1 MLRYLRFFQQEEYNS
16 ERYWGWLRANNA
28 FDRRASAVLLVAL
41 AAALV
46 GLCVWSLLGAGA
58 ALALLGLAEP
68 DPRQAGK
75 IKLNM
80 TQRAKKIFGVAAA
93 FAAFAWCAGVT
104 AAFGFGSSVVALCVA
119 ILFVQLLPMWFIAS
133 NWVLGPF
140 ERRLQE
146 RFMAEARGIFA
157 KHKPFVIGITGSY
170 GKTSTKAI
178 LGQLMGATLGPTFC
192 PPKSINTPM
201 GITREIREKYR
212 PEQRFAVIEMGA
224 YNVGSIA
231 RLCRLTPPNAALV
244 TVVGIAH
251 LERYGS
257 PENVYRAKSEIAVAV
272 PDSGVLVCNGD
283 NEGARRMAVEHPKAT
298 TVLYGMDP
306 SKGSLDCVGKDVE
319 MTVAGMK
326 FTIEWKGK
334 SYPVQ
339 SRQLGLPAVSNLLGA
354 FTMACTLGAEPA
366 HAAGVLAGIDPVDN
380 RLVLSREGGVLWL
393 RDAYNSNPAG
403 FSSALDILRQ
413 LPGTR
418 KILMTPGMVE
428 LGEEQAPEN
437 ARVATEAARICDEV
451 IVVGKTNRAAFVEGL
466 KAGGI
471 SDGAVRIVDS
481 REEAF
486 QTLQSILKDGDAVLI
501 ENDLPDLYEQKEAF

>member
-16 ERYWGWLRANNA
+16 QRYWAWLRANAA
-28 FDRRASAVLLVAL
+28 FDRRASAVFIVAL
-41 AAALV
+41 GAALFDVQLLIGAAAGLALV
-46 GLCVWSLLGAGA
+46 GYF
-58 ALALLGLAEP
+58 EP
-68 DPRQAGK
+68 DPRKVGK

-80 TQRAKKIFGVAAA
+80 TQRARKIFVVAAA
-93 FAAFAWCAGVT
+93 CAASAWCAGVT
-104 AAFGFGSSVVALCVA
+104 AALGSDSAVIALA
-119 ILFVQLLPMWFIAS
+119 AALFFVQLLPLWFIAS
-133 NWVLGPF
+133 NWILGPF

-146 RFMAEARGIFA
+146 RFMNEARGIFS

-231 RLCRLTPPNAALV
+231 RLCRLTPPDAALV

-257 PENVYRAKSEIAVAV
+257 PENIYRAKSEIAVAV

-283 NEGARRMAVEHPKAT
+283 NDGARRMALEHPKAK
-298 TVLYGMDP
+298 TVLYGMEP
-306 SKGSLDCVGKDVE
+306 SRGGLACVGRDVE
-319 MTVAGMK
+319 MTLAGMK
-326 FTIEWKGK
+326 FTIEWQGK

-339 SRQLGLPAVSNLLGA
+339 SRQLGLPAISNLLGA
-354 FTMACTLGAEPA
+354 FTMACTLGADPA
-366 HAAGVLAGIDPVDN
+366 HAAGVLAGVEPVDN
-380 RLVLSREGGVLWL
+380 RLVLTREGGVMWL
-393 RDAYNSNPAG
+393 RDAYNSNPPG
-403 FSSALDILRQ
+403 FSAALDILRQ
-413 LPGTR
+413 LPVHR

-428 LGEEQAPEN
+428 LGPAQISEN
-437 ARVATEAARICDEV
+437 TRIAVEAAGICDEA
-451 IVVGKTNRAAFVEGL
+451 IVVGPTNRAAIIDGL
-466 KAGGI
+466 KAGGMAESAI
-471 SDGAVRIVDS
+471 RIVES
-481 REEAF
+481 REEGFTA
-486 QTLQSILKDGDAVLI
+486 LQSIVRDGDAVLI
-501 ENDLPDLYEQKEAF
+501 ENDLPDLYEQRESF